1 MKIPNPYFEN
11 VPKYGNLV
19 VEQVIVE
26 YVYPLLSVLK
36 DSSGNRYLCMCFDT
50 RGSQQWLISP
60 ISASNL
66 IKMLMNRL
74 TLKEA
79 FVKDTGT
86 VIYAYRNY
94 ETREDSFEQMAS
106 DKVPTEYLPEAG
118 EYLDAEP
125 NEWEE
130 YIEKI
135 NASICDW
142 IESWAAEPIYS
153 NKVENRDAR
162 ILVNMTK
169 QYSLLKKQ
177 NKPYAVKALIAQC
190 IPCGV
195 Y

>member
-79 FVKDTGT
+79 FVKDTGI

-125 NEWEE
+125 NEWED

-135 NASICDW
+135 NASICVW
-142 IESWAAEPIYS
+142 IESCTSEPIYS
-153 NKVENRDAR
+153 NWLENSYVR
-162 ILVNMTK
+162 ILVNTTK
-169 QYSLLKKQ
+169 QYSLMSKQ
-177 NKPYAVKALIAQC
+177 DKQYAVKTRVAQC